1 MHGIFTVLLCDP
13 FVVVPSLDPKS
24 IDPHINMNVKADMW
38 CNIGSIHSINN
49 HQFQSKVIIS
59 RSRPIHHVILILPVW
74 SGDHIIDI
82 NFI

>member
-1 MHGIFTVLLCDP
+1 MGFLQCYYATHSWWCQAWTP
-13 FVVVPSLDPKS
+13 KVPTH
-24 IDPHINMNVKADMW
+24 HINMNVKADMW
-38 CNIGSIHSINN
+38 CNIGSIHSINS